1 MHHILQKAASSV
13 ANKKNVSFPK
23 FPGLMDSQTPK
34 KMPLN
39 GANLPDLGNAPNFT
53 KLFFNFSL
61 PEKNVS
67 FPKFVWVRPT

>member
-13 ANKKNVSFPK
+13 ANKKNVSYPK

-39 GANLPDLGNAPNFT
+39 GANLPHKRNGSNFAGRF
-53 KLFFNFSL
+53 LNIYM
-61 PEKNVS
+61 
-67 FPKFVWVRPT
+67 FVF

>member
-39 GANLPDLGNAPNFT
+39 GANLPRKRNGSNFT
-53 KLFFNFSL
+53 GRFPNIYICLFYD
-61 PEKNVS
+61 
-67 FPKFVWVRPT
+67 